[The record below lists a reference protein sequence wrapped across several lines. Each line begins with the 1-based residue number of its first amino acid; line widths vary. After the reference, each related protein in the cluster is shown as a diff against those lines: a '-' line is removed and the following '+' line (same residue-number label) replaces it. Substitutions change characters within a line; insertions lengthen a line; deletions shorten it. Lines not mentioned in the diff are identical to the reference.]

1 MSRIVIHIDR
11 LVLNG
16 IDPGDADA
24 LSAGLREALAR
35 SLGEQANLAT
45 LMSHGGTPRLRLDP
59 ITAGTTPEA
68 TGQRIGQHLTGGPK

>member
-24 LSAGLREALAR
+24 LGAGLREALAR

-45 LMSHGGTPRLRLDP
+45 LMSHGGTSRLRLDP
-59 ITAGTTPEA
+59 ITAGATPEA
-68 TGQRIGQHLTGGPK
+68 TGQRIGQHLTGGSK